1 MKFSEM
7 PYERPNIDE
16 IKGALEAIE
25 QKLLNA
31 KSANE
36 QLDAFRESEALGKR
50 VNTLGTLVYIRNT
63 INTKDEFYAGEREFV
78 DEVMP
83 LLAEAEQ
90 KVSLAMLASP
100 FRAELE
106 KELGEL
112 YFRNLEISVRTFKPE
127 MIELMQEE
135 NKLTSEYQKLYAS
148 ATVEWEGKT
157 IPLPLLG
164 PHKQSTDREV
174 RRLAFFKE
182 GEFFDAHR
190 EELDR
195 IYGELV
201 KVRNKMARIL
211 GHENYIQLGYDRL
224 GRNCYGYNDL
234 KEFRRQI
241 AEDVVPVVN
250 ELREEQRK
258 RIGVDTLRMYDTLIF
273 KEGNPVPHGSAD
285 DILASGKEMY
295 RTLSAETAEF
305 IDFMYENELLDVLS
319 KDGKAPG
326 GYCADIPAYGA
337 PFIFSNFNGTAGDVD
352 VLTHEAGHA
361 FAAYRSFKKNY
372 ISSYQSPTIEACEVH
387 SMSMEFLTGEY
398 HEKFFGEDTAKYEY
412 MHLAD
417 ALSFLPYGCMVDE
430 FQHIMYENEDLTPEE
445 RNAEWEKLEK
455 KYRPAIDRTGMPFYG
470 RGAGWQRQLHIYES
484 PLYYIDYCM
493 AQTVAFQFW
502 LEMLED
508 KDAAWKKYLAF
519 VDMGGTRTFEGL
531 VTESGLKLP
540 YSDGCMKQIATKIK
554 DILGE
559 KGKNLTN
566 CD

>member
-1 MKFSEM
+1 M
-7 PYERPNIDE
+7 PYERPDIGEVKD
-16 IKGALEAIE
+16 ALAAIE

-31 KSANE
+31 KSAAE
-36 QLDAFRESEALGKR
+36 QLEAFRETEALGKR

-63 INTKDEFYAGEREFV
+63 INTKDEFYAAEREFI
-78 DEVMP
+78 DEVTP

-112 YFRNLEISVRTFKPE
+112 YFKNLEITVRTFKPE
-127 MIELMQEE
+127 MIELMQQE
-135 NKLTSEYQKLYAS
+135 NKLTAEYQKLYAS
-148 ATVEWEGKT
+148 AAVEWEGRT

-164 PHKQSTDREV
+164 PYKQSTDREV
-174 RRLAFFKE
+174 RRLAFEKE
-182 GEFFDAHR
+182 GKFFDANR
-190 EELDR
+190 QQLDR
-195 IYGELV
+195 IYGDLV
-201 KVRNKMARIL
+201 KVRNKMARML

-224 GRNCYGYNDL
+224 GRNCYGYEDL

-250 ELREEQRK
+250 KLREAQRE
-258 RIGVDTLRMYDTLIF
+258 RIGVDKLCMYDTLIF

-285 DILASGKEMY
+285 DILAAGKEMY
-295 RTLSAETAEF
+295 HGLSAETAEF

-361 FAAYRSFKKNY
+361 FAAFRSFKNNY
-372 ISSYQSPTIEACEVH
+372 ISAYQSPTIEACEVH

-398 HEKFFGEDTAKYEY
+398 HHLFFGEDTAKYEY
-412 MHLAD
+412 MHIAD

-430 FQHIMYENEDLTPEE
+430 FQHIMYENEDMTPEE
-445 RNAEWEKLEK
+445 RNATWEKLEN
-455 KYRPAIDRTGMPFYG
+455 KYRPLICREGMPFYG

-519 VDMGGTRTFEGL
+519 VDMGGTETFEGL
-531 VTESGLKLP
+531 VKRSGLALP
-540 YSDGCMKQIATKIK
+540 YEPKCMEQIATKISE
-554 DILGE
+554 ILVE
-559 KGKNLTN
+559 KGKKLSN
-566 CD
+566 CY